1 MMSTSYTRGML
12 FCLAATLS
20 WGAMFPVMTSAL
32 TRVDPFT
39 LTSLRYTTA
48 AAAFL
53 LLVAAREGR
62 ASLRL
67 RGERAWLAW
76 LLGSAGFG
84 GFGFLVCL
92 GQQLAG
98 GNGALTASIM
108 MATMPMLGILVNWVL
123 RKVVPPRWSVAF
135 MALSFCGV
143 VTVIT
148 KGDLGSLLRAPGT
161 YGAYLLIILG
171 ALCWVIYTVG
181 ASYFPHWSPYR
192 YTAIT
197 TALGMT
203 SVLTV
208 NAILYASGL
217 VALPT
222 ADALTFALPHL
233 LYIAF
238 GAGVLGVLCWNLG
251 NSILTPLNGVLFM
264 DVVPVTAF
272 AISAA
277 QGTVPTQLQ
286 LLGASLTAS
295 ALIMNNVYMRHRLA
309 AAARPSAA
317 LSQRLDGAPGR
328 AQHVHHQLAHR
339 GQGAVAACNEA

>member
-1 MMSTSYTRGML
+1 MNTSYTRGML
-12 FCLAATLS
+12 YCLAATLS

-48 AAAFL
+48 AVAFL
-53 LLVAAREGR
+53 LLLVAREGR

-67 RGERAWLAW
+67 RGERTWLAW

-84 GFGFLVCL
+84 GFGFLVFL

-98 GNGALTASIM
+98 SDGALTASIM
-108 MATMPMLGILVNWVL
+108 MATMPMLGILVNWAL
-123 RKVVPPRWSVAF
+123 RKVVPPAWSVAF

-148 KGDLGSLLRAPGT
+148 KGDFGSLLRAPGH

-181 ASYFPHWSPYR
+181 ASFFPQWSPYR

-203 SVLTV
+203 SVLAV
-208 NAILYASGL
+208 NGILYASGL
-217 VALPT
+217 VAVPS

-233 LYIAF
+233 LYMAF
-238 GAGVLGVLCWNLG
+238 GAGFLGVLCWNLG

-277 QGTVPTQLQ
+277 QGTVPTQIQ
-286 LLGASLTAS
+286 VLGAFLTAS
-295 ALIMNNVYMRHRLA
+295 ALVLNNVYMRRRLA
-309 AAARPSAA
+309 AAAKPPGT
-317 LSQRLDGAPGR
+317 LSQRPRRAPGHT
-328 AQHVHHQLAHR
+328 QHVDHDRVHG
-339 GQGAVAACNEA
+339 GQHAVAACNEA

>member
-1 MMSTSYTRGML
+1 MSTSYTRGTL
-12 FCLAATLS
+12 YCLAATLS

-39 LTSLRYTTA
+39 LTSLRYSIA
-48 AAAFL
+48 GAAFL
-53 LLVAAREGR
+53 LLMVAREGR

-84 GFGFLVCL
+84 GFGFLVFL

-98 GNGALTASIM
+98 SNGALTASIM
-108 MATMPMLGILVNWVL
+108 MATIPMLGIPVNWAL
-123 RKVVPPRWSVAF
+123 RKVVPPGWSVAF

-148 KGDLGSLLRAPGT
+148 KGDLGSLLRTPGN
-161 YGAYLLIILG
+161 YAYLLIILG

-181 ASYFPHWSPYR
+181 ASYFPLWSPYR

-203 SVLTV
+203 SVLGV
-208 NAILYASGL
+208 NALLYASGL
-217 VALPT
+217 VALPS

-233 LYIAF
+233 LYMTF
-238 GAGVLGVLCWNLG
+238 GAGFLGVLCWNLG
-251 NSILTPLNGVLFM
+251 NNILTPLNGVLFM

-277 QGTVPTQLQ
+277 QGTVPTHTQAQ
-286 LLGASLTAS
+286 GAFLTAC
-295 ALIMNNVYMRHRLA
+295 ALVLNNVYTRRRLA
-309 AAARPSAA
+309 AAAKPPGA
-317 LSQRLDGAPGR
+317 LNQRLGGTPGH
-328 AQHVHHQLAHR
+328 AQHVDHDLVHR
-339 GQGAVAACNEA
+339 GQCAVAACNET

>member
-1 MMSTSYTRGML
+1 MMNTSYTRGML
-12 FCLAATLS
+12 YCLTATLS
-20 WGAMFPVMTSAL
+20 WGAMFPVMASAL

-39 LTSLRYTTA
+39 LTSLRYSTA
-48 AAAFL
+48 GVAFL
-53 LLVAAREGR
+53 LLLVAREGR

-84 GFGFLVCL
+84 GFGFLVFL

-98 GNGALTASIM
+98 SNGALTASIM

-123 RKVVPPRWSVAF
+123 RKAVPPAWSVAF

-148 KGDLGSLLRAPGT
+148 KGDLGSLLRTPGN

-181 ASYFPHWSPYR
+181 ASFFPTWSPYK

-217 VALPT
+217 VALPST
-222 ADALTFALPHL
+222 SALSFVVPHVVYMALV
-233 LYIAF
+233 
-238 GAGVLGVLCWNLG
+238 AGVVGVLCWNLG
-251 NSILTPLNGVLFM
+251 NHIVTPLNGVLFM

-277 QGTVPTQLQ
+277 QGVVPTQIQ
-286 LLGASLTAS
+286 LMGAFLTAS
-295 ALIMNNVYMRHRLA
+295 ALILNNACMRRRLA
-309 AAARPSAA
+309 ASALSERPS
-317 LSQRLDGAPGR
+317 RTPGR
-328 AQHVHHQLAHR
+328 AQHVDHDLVHR
-339 GQGAVAACNEA
+339 RQHAVAACNEA

>member
-1 MMSTSYTRGML
+1 MNTSYSRGML
-12 FCLAATLS
+12 YCLAATLS
-20 WGAMFPVMTSAL
+20 WGAMFPLMSSAL

-39 LTSLRYTTA
+39 LTSLRYSTA
-48 AAAFL
+48 GVAFL
-53 LLVAAREGR
+53 LLLVAKEGR

-84 GFGFLVCL
+84 GFGFLVFL

-98 GNGALTASIM
+98 NNGALTASIM
-108 MATMPMLGILVNWVL
+108 MATMPMLGILVNWAL
-123 RKVVPPRWSVAF
+123 RKVVPPGWSMAF

-148 KGDLGSLLRAPGT
+148 KGDLGSLLRTPGH

-181 ASYFPHWSPYR
+181 ASFFPQWSPYR

-203 SVLTV
+203 SVLAV
-208 NAILYASGL
+208 NALLYASGL
-217 VALPT
+217 VALPS
-222 ADALTFALPHL
+222 ADGLMFALPHL
-233 LYIAF
+233 LYMTF
-238 GAGVLGVLCWNLG
+238 VAGFLGVLCWNLG
-251 NSILTPLNGVLFM
+251 NNILTPLNGVLFM

-277 QGTVPTQLQ
+277 QGTVPTHMQV
-286 LLGASLTAS
+286 LGGLLTAS
-295 ALIMNNVYMRHRLA
+295 ALILNNVYMRRRLA
-309 AAARPSAA
+309 AAAKPPGA
-317 LSQRLDGAPGR
+317 LNQRLGRAPGH
-328 AQHVHHQLAHR
+328 AQHVDHDLVHR
-339 GQGAVAACNEA
+339 GQRAVAACNEA

>member
-1 MMSTSYTRGML
+1 MNTSYTRGML
-12 FCLAATLS
+12 YCLTATLS
-20 WGAMFPVMTSAL
+20 WGAMFPVMASAL

-39 LTSLRYTTA
+39 LTSLRYSTA
-48 AAAFL
+48 GVAFL
-53 LLVAAREGR
+53 LLLVAREGR

-84 GFGFLVCL
+84 GFGFLVFL

-98 GNGALTASIM
+98 SNGALTASIM
-108 MATMPMLGILVNWVL
+108 MATMPMLGILVNWAL
-123 RKVVPPRWSVAF
+123 RKAVPPAWSVAF

-143 VTVIT
+143 VPVIT
-148 KGDLGSLLRAPGT
+148 KGDLGRLLRTPGN

-181 ASYFPHWSPYR
+181 ASFFPTWSPYK

-208 NAILYASGL
+208 NGILYASGL
-217 VALPT
+217 VALPST
-222 ADALTFALPHL
+222 SALSFVVPHVVYMALV
-233 LYIAF
+233 
-238 GAGVLGVLCWNLG
+238 AGVVGVLCWNLG
-251 NSILTPLNGVLFM
+251 NHIVTPLNGVLFM

-277 QGTVPTQLQ
+277 QGVVPTQIQ
-286 LLGASLTAS
+286 LMGAFLTAS
-295 ALIMNNVYMRHRLA
+295 ALILNNACMRRRLA
-309 AAARPSAA
+309 ASALSERPS
-317 LSQRLDGAPGR
+317 RTPGR
-328 AQHVHHQLAHR
+328 AQHVDHDLVHR
-339 GQGAVAACNEA
+339 RQHAVAACNEA